1 MLEGIAHGF
10 FVARRVALQ
19 IQLCAAIVLQLSAAD
34 PIVFRFCLRLSLA
47 FPEVSVLW
55 CYSFPYFPFKIRCRF
70 FLFFRCSFF
79 LLIVPFFSMLLS
91 LIRVPW
97 EKKPGSE
104 DGKIGKFQFSFLLI

>member
-55 CYSFPYFPFKIRCRF
+55 CYSFPYFPFKIRC
-70 FLFFRCSFF
+70 SFF